1 MNHSPIAVALAI
13 LHQGNQFLMQ
23 LRDDVPGILYPG
35 HWGLFGGHLEAE
47 ETPEVGLKREILEEL
62 HYQIINPI
70 KFRCYADTQV
80 IRHVFHA
87 PLEVAIDTLILGEG
101 WDLRL
106 LSLEDICSGFC
117 YSERAGR
124 NQPLGK
130 IHQQILLDFFKWQN
144 LADETK

>member
-13 LHQGNQFLMQ
+13 FHQDEQFLMQ
-23 LRDDVPGILYPG
+23 LRDNIPEIKYPG
-35 HWGLFGGHLEAE
+35 HWGLFGGHLEAD

-62 HYQIINPI
+62 NYQIVNPI
-70 KFRCYADTQV
+70 KFRAYADAQV

-106 LSLEDICSGFC
+106 LSLEDLHAGYA
-117 YSERAGR
+117 YSEKAGG

-130 IHQQILLDFFKWQN
+130 IHQQILLDFLKWQN
-144 LADETK
+144 